1 MICRKT
7 SLLAGCLL
15 AFTSVVRADTL
26 WIGDTIHDAIK
37 VDGLKVQGVK
47 DGKLTYVTD
56 QGMNASKPFAK
67 VPEINIDGEANF
79 NAAESAFAKGDF
91 DAAISAYQTVLQSSS
106 KDWILA
112 RAAIRLIA
120 AAKVKN
126 RYDAQVAA
134 YVALLQKDPATAA
147 ANKPAEAPEHSQ
159 YLDAALASIGKALDN
174 SHLEDAQKSTLL
186 TLQLQ
191 INQAKGDNAA
201 VLSTLQQLNALGG
214 ASDEMKATLKIA
226 DAQVAYQNKQYPQAI
241 ADIEQNKAL
250 FTDPDQQVDA
260 LFILAQAKYAAN
272 GDNADPDTLKDLAIN
287 FMRVVT
293 FGSQLND
300 RPHVAESLYQTG
312 QIEEQLKEPAV
323 AAGLY
328 GQIAKDRAYANSP
341 VKAKADAALAKLQGA
356 AK

>member
-7 SLLAGCLL
+7 SLLACCVIACAGM
-15 AFTSVVRADTL
+15 VHADTL
-26 WIGDTIHDAIK
+26 WIGDTMKDAIK
-37 VDGLKVQGVK
+37 VDGLKVQDARG
-47 DGKLTYVTD
+47 DKLVYVTD
-56 QGMNASKPFAK
+56 QGMNTSKAFSK
-67 VPEINIDGEANF
+67 LQQISIDGETNF
-79 NAAESAFAKGDF
+79 DAAEDAFAKRDY
-91 DAAISAYQTVLQSSS
+91 DTAISGYQTVLQSSS
-106 KDWILA
+106 KDWMLT
-112 RAAIRLIA
+112 RAAMRLIA

-159 YLDAALASIGKALDN
+159 YLDAALASISKGLD
-174 SHLEDAQKSTLL
+174 STHLDDTQKSTLL
-186 TLQLQ
+186 NLQLQ
-191 INQAKGDNAA
+191 INQAKGDSAA

-214 ASDEMKATLKIA
+214 ATDEMKATLKLA

-272 GDNADPDTLKDLAIN
+272 GDKADPDTLKDLAIN

-293 FGSQLND
+293 FGSPLAD

-328 GQIAKDRAYANSP
+328 GQILKDRAYANSP
-341 VKAKADAALAKLQGA
+341 IKAKAEAALAKLQSA